1 MAKPGARLT
10 KVTLRKIPAFFL
22 CVSSLG
28 MQVKGS
34 EKSGRSHGPGTTI
47 LFDIVVDPLT
57 PGDELFGR
65 TSHGEPAVSQTRH
78 TPQSVVVVAGSDPCW
93 NRPLNR
99 FRLNAQLFKMK
110 VLSGKRESAFG
121 P

>member
-22 CVSSLG
+22 CVSSLR

-34 EKSGRSHGPGTTI
+34 EKSRRSHGPETI
-47 LFDIVVDPLT
+47 IIFGIVVDPLT

-65 TSHGEPAVSQTRH
+65 TSHGEPTVSQTRH
-78 TPQSVVVVAGSDPCW
+78 TPQGVVVVAGSNPYW
-93 NRPLNR
+93 NRPSNR
-99 FRLNAQLFKMK
+99 FRLDAQLFKLK